1 MNLPSYIR
9 PHFAKIVPY
18 VTARDLA
25 QKGLFLDANENPFG
39 SVLPDVAGIALRHY
53 PDPDARVLRLAL
65 AEFLKVPL
73 ENVLATA
80 GSNEAIDLLI
90 RLTAGPSDTVMV
102 AEPTFSL
109 YRSMAGINGA
119 DVVTVPMDAAFN
131 VTAQEVLARVTP
143 PCKILFLCSP
153 NNPTGNSI
161 PRATILEI
169 CRKFSGM
176 VVLDEAYVE
185 FRASVHGE
193 PVEPSL
199 AADVLTHNN
208 LVVLRT
214 LAKAWGLA
222 GLRVGYV
229 IASPVII
236 QLLQSIRKPYPLS
249 TLSIKLAADGV
260 RRAAEMQGF
269 VQKILAGR
277 HWLETELRALNIK
290 IYPSNANFVLV
301 KIPRASEVYSHFK
314 TNAGIVLR
322 DMSSRI
328 PDTLRITVG
337 TPEEN
342 QMVIDELKKWVNA

>member
-1 MNLPSYIR
+1 MKLPAFIR
-9 PHFAKIVPY
+9 PHFAKITPY

-25 QKGLFLDANENPFG
+25 QEGLFLDANENPFG
-39 SVLPDVAGIALRHY
+39 SVLPDVAGIPLRHY
-53 PDPDARVLRLAL
+53 PDPDARVLRQAL
-65 AEFLKVPL
+65 ANFLKVPL

-90 RLTAGPSDTVMV
+90 RLTAGPGDAVMV

-109 YRSMAGINGA
+109 YRTMAEINGA
-119 DVVTVPMDAAFN
+119 DVVTIPMNETFT
-131 VTAQEVLARVTP
+131 VTVDDVMARVTP
-143 PCKILFLCSP
+143 QCKILFLCSP

-161 PRATILEI
+161 PRPTILEI
-169 CRKFSGM
+169 CRKFSGL

-185 FRASVHGE
+185 FSDQ
-193 PVEPSL
+193 PSL
-199 AADVLTHNN
+199 AKDVLSHDN

-222 GLRVGYV
+222 GLRVGYT
-229 IASPVII
+229 IAAPVMI

-249 TLSIKLAADGV
+249 APSIKLAAEGV
-260 RRAAEMQGF
+260 QRVAQMQGY
-269 VQKILAGR
+269 VAKILAGR
-277 HWLETELRALNIK
+277 KWLEDELQALK
-290 IYPSNANFVLV
+290 LQIYPSDANFVLV

-337 TPEEN
+337 TPDEN
-342 QMVIDELKKWVNA
+342 QMVISELKKWVKI

>member
-1 MNLPSYIR
+1 MKLPAFIR
-9 PHFAKIVPY
+9 PHFAKITPY

-25 QKGLFLDANENPFG
+25 QEGLFLDANENPFG
-39 SVLPDVAGIALRHY
+39 SVLPDVAGISLRHY
-53 PDPDARVLRLAL
+53 PDPDARVLRQAL
-65 AEFLKVPL
+65 ANFLKLPI
-73 ENVLATA
+73 ETVLATA

-90 RLTAGPSDTVMV
+90 RLTAGPGDAVMV

-109 YRSMAGINGA
+109 YRTMAGINGA
-119 DVVTVPMDAAFN
+119 DVVTIPMDESFN
-131 VTAQEVLARVTP
+131 VTAQGVLSRVTP
-143 PCKILFLCSP
+143 QCKILFLCSP

-169 CRKFSGM
+169 CQKFSGM

-185 FRASVHGE
+185 FSE
-193 PVEPSL
+193 QPSL
-199 AADVLTHNN
+199 ASDVLKYGN

-222 GLRVGYV
+222 GLRVGYA
-229 IASPVII
+229 IAAPVII

-249 TLSIKLAADGV
+249 APSIKLAAEGV
-260 RRAAEMQGF
+260 ARAEEMRGF

-277 HWLETELRALNIK
+277 KWLETELRALPLQ
-290 IYPSNANFVLV
+290 IYPSDANFVLV

-342 QMVIDELKKWVNA
+342 KMVIAELKKWVKV